1 MPGAAPRRPGLA
13 NGKRADGSMARQTS
27 VEKGAMRPILAAL
40 VCLLLATLPVRAQ
53 DVRVAAVVNGQAIT
67 TADVDNRARLIL
79 GSFGQA
85 PTADAIAR
93 LKPQV
98 VRTLIDERLR
108 LQEVQR
114 RRILVSDREVAEQIG
129 RIEQRLGVPPGGL
142 ARQMRTAGIDP
153 RTLYDQLRAQI
164 GWVKLIRQQLGTQA
178 EITQAEIDEQ
188 VRAQEAAAG
197 TPEYQLAE
205 ILLPIDDPAQEAE
218 VNRTAQQ
225 IIDRLRAGAPI
236 APIAVQFSAGVSAQ
250 EGGDLG
256 WVRPEQLDHE
266 VAAVVA
272 QMPVGAITNPI
283 RTIGGI
289 AIIQKRGQR
298 EIGRDPATMLEV
310 RQAFLPFDSAVD
322 PANLTPAQRAV
333 IEQANRIAASVR
345 SCPAMEEA
353 ARAARSPRPTNPG
366 DIRLESLPPQLRARL
381 AALPV
386 NQATVIGATDGVAVL
401 IICEKRSE
409 NLGAPSREAVASAL
423 LRDRSD
429 LLSRQ
434 LMRDLR
440 RRAQIEIRS

>member
-1 MPGAAPRRPGLA
+1 MALMRRITAVLLG
-13 NGKRADGSMARQTS
+13 
-27 VEKGAMRPILAAL
+27 
-40 VCLLLATLPVRAQ
+40 LLLALAPALAQ

-67 TADVDNRARLIL
+67 TADVENRARLVL
-79 GSFGQA
+79 GSFGQPA
-85 PTADAIAR
+85 TPDAVAR

-98 VRTLIDERLR
+98 LRNLIDERLR

-114 RRILVSDREVAEQIG
+114 RRILVSDREVADQIG
-129 RIEQRLGVPPGGL
+129 RIEQRLGAPPGGL
-142 ARQMRTAGIDP
+142 ARQMQNSGIDP

-164 GWVKLIRQQLGTQA
+164 GWFKLIRQQLGTQG
-178 EITQAEIDEQ
+178 EISPAEIDEQ
-188 VRAQEAAAG
+188 IRSQEASAG
-197 TPEYQLAE
+197 TPEFLIAE

-218 VNRTAQQ
+218 VSRTAQQ

-236 APIAVQFSAGVSAQ
+236 APIAVQFSAGASAQ

-256 WVRPEQLDHE
+256 WVRAEQLDQE

-272 QMPVGAITNPI
+272 QMPNGAITNPI
-283 RTIGGI
+283 RTVGGI

-310 RQAFLPFDSAVD
+310 RQAFLPFDGPVD
-322 PANLTPAQRAV
+322 PANLTPSQRAV
-333 IEQANRIAASVR
+333 IEQANRLAATIR

-353 ARAARSPRPTNPG
+353 ARTIRSPRPASPG
-366 DIRLESLPPQLRARL
+366 DIRLEALPPQLRARL
-381 AALPV
+381 AALPL
-386 NQATVIGATDGVAVL
+386 NQPTVIGATDGVAVL
-401 IICEKRSE
+401 IICAKRNE
-409 NLGAPSREAVASAL
+409 NLGAPSREAVAAAL

-434 LMRDLR
+434 VLRDLR

>member
-1 MPGAAPRRPGLA
+1 
-13 NGKRADGSMARQTS
+13 
-27 VEKGAMRPILAAL
+27 MRPILAAL
-40 VCLLLATLPVRAQ
+40 LGLLLALASPPPPAGAQ

-67 TADVDNRARLIL
+67 TADVENRSRLIL

-85 PTADAIAR
+85 PTPDAIAR
-93 LKPQV
+93 LRPQV
-98 VRTLIDERLR
+98 LRNLVDERLR

-114 RRILVSDREVAEQIG
+114 RRILVSDREVADQIG
-129 RIEQRLGVPPGGL
+129 RIEQRLGTPPGGL
-142 ARQMRTAGIDP
+142 ARQMQSAGIDP

-188 VRAQEAAAG
+188 IRAQEAAAG
-197 TPEYQLAE
+197 TPEFLLAE

-256 WVRPEQLDHE
+256 WVRPEQLDQE

-272 QMPVGAITNPI
+272 QMPTGAITNPI

-289 AIIQKRGQR
+289 AIILKRGQR

-322 PANLTPAQRAV
+322 PNNLTPAQRAV

-353 ARAARSPRPTNPG
+353 ARTARSPRPTNPG
-366 DIRLESLPPQLRARL
+366 DIRLEGLPPQLRARL
-381 AALPV
+381 AALPA

-401 IICEKRSE
+401 IICEKRAE
-409 NLGAPSREAVASAL
+409 NLGAPSREAVAAVL

-434 LMRDLR
+434 VLRDLR
-440 RRAQIEIRS
+440 RRGQIEIRS